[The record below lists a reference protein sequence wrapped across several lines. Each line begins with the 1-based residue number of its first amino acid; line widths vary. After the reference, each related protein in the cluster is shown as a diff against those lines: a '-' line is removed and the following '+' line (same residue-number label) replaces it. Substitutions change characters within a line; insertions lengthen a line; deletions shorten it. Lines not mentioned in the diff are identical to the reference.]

1 MKGQRH
7 STACSGSSAEPSR
20 QCESAWW
27 GKVCSLALCAACKLN
42 GSLWGWAMVGEGMGS
57 AFQRQHPALV
67 TSYPAF
73 SSFSREAKGRGLF
86 SLCTSLSP
94 LSTSQITFSLVY
106 SLTLFL
112 LALSSHLPVYQSL
125 DIRENVQLHVR
136 KHSRLEN

>member
-7 STACSGSSAEPSR
+7 STACSRSSAGAK
-20 QCESAWW
+20 SAWW

-42 GSLWGWAMVGEGMGS
+42 GSPWGWAVVGEGMGS
-57 AFQRQHPALV
+57 AFQVSTQPLSLP
-67 TSYPAF
+67 TLPF
-73 SSFSREAKGRGLF
+73 LPLEAKGRGLF
-86 SLCTSLSP
+86 SPCTSLSP

-125 DIRENVQLHVR
+125 DIRENV
-136 KHSRLEN
+136 